1 MHERSE
7 TTKDEGGKNNKEA
20 DRRRGD
26 RNTDKKSR
34 GSNARQNS
42 IKKAGEERLEQAWK
56 SVFMNKKSEIENQPL
71 YDRFVTAEGM
81 HAVPPPMTGNYMPSG
96 PDVEVDDSKMST
108 KVKTPR
114 ETIKN
119 HFTHSQK
126 PKVDKKELGYGFTV
140 RACFV
145 CGSLNH
151 LIRDCDFHEK
161 RMERKAELNYG
172 RNNVQRVNKQNQF
185 VPSAVLIRI
194 GKIPVNTARTS
205 GTKNVSTARQ
215 SFNRQ
220 AVLTSTAMKVNTV
233 KPIVN
238 RDYPHRALKNKGIV
252 DSGCSRHMT
261 GNKAYLAEFQDF
273 NGGPVAF
280 EGSKGYITSKGKIKT
295 GKLDFEDVCFTKEL
309 QHFNLF
315 SVSQMCDKKNKV
327 LFTDSECLVLSPEF
341 KLLDENQVLLKIPRQ
356 NNMYSFNLENI
367 VPSGGLACLIA
378 KATTDESNKW
388 HRRLG
393 HVNFKNLNKLVKGNL
408 VRGLP
413 SKIFQND
420 HTCVACQKGKQHKAS
435 CKAKSVSSISHS
447 LQLLHMDLFGPTS
460 VRSLNHK
467 TYCLVI
473 TDDFS
478 RFSWVF
484 FLRTKDE
491 TSGILKDFIRQIEN
505 QLNQKVKTIRCDN
518 GTEFKNKDVIE
529 FCGSKGIK
537 REYSNARTPQQNGV
551 AERKNRTLIEAA
563 RTMLAD
569 SFLPN
574 TFWAEAVSTACY
586 VLNRVLVTKPHNK
599 TPYELLTGP
608 KEANPSV
615 GTEDNIDAGNSEIEA
630 ESTQDYFILP
640 IWSSYTSTVKSSKA
654 KNAAEA
660 LRKEFAQDT
669 KDLLLQEG
677 AAKASNDS
685 EIPALEEIYNNPTD
699 GIFTN
704 ASYDDEGAV
713 ADFTNLETIVNTDPS
728 PRPST
733 TTHIL
738 DSIPEGSG
746 GNHGGQSSSDRSLSG
761 NEGGMTLQ
769 SVYDLCISLCTQVT
783 DQAKEIKHLKA
794 QIKKLK
800 KKAKHVNTHHKAW
813 IKSGRKPA
821 KDEPTVHK
829 DPTFDELA
837 DDTLDYMET
846 EDAQYVRR
854 ISYVV
859 YEEEESAEK
868 VSTEDA
874 LKIRTRRSS
883 KNKKRSRVLKDVE
896 ETERPRPTS
905 TKSLLTLKPLPK
917 IDPKDKGKKRI
928 EEDDESDTESEGIT
942 KAEKKLSQLVGRRG
956 GQKGMTN
963 ADKILAE
970 KLQEEEREMYTI
982 EQRAKLLH
990 DTIDAQIIF
999 LTQQRSEAIRT
1010 KPPSRNQLRN

>member
-1 MHERSE
+1 MACNSSE
-7 TTKDEGGKNNKEA
+7 SDTGVTSCSNKCKESYANLKKLYDAQREQLSDVSIEIKTSSQGFKKVEAQLVAHQKEA
-20 DRRRGD
+20 QKEKEDLKAKVEKWHNSSKNLSKLLNTQMSANDKFRLGYGD
-26 RNTDKKSR
+26 HRYDGILSYENEVL
-34 GSNARQNS
+34 Q
-42 IKKAGEERLEQAWK
+42 
-56 SVFMNKKSEIENQPL
+56 SVFMNKETELEKQPL
-71 YDRFVTAEGM
+71 YDRFVTAGGM
-81 HAVPPPMTGNYMPSG
+81 HVLPPPMTENYMPSG
-96 PDVEVDDSKMST
+96 PDIEVDYSQFTYGPKQTQPSESESQTSKFDTCESNISTEPSELVSEPVVNESNVECQPKVWSDAPIIEEYESDSEDEYVSIPT
-108 KVKTPR
+108 KQQESPSFANQQVKTPR
-114 ETIKN
+114 ETVKSQ
-119 HFTHSQK
+119 FTHSQK

-161 RMERKAELNYG
+161 RMARKAELNNG
-172 RNNVQRVNKQNQF
+172 WNRKSSQREIRQTWNNVQRVNKQNQF
-185 VPSAVLIRI
+185 VPSAVLTRT
-194 GKIPVNTARTS
+194 GKIPVSTARAS

-220 AVLTSTAMKVNTV
+220 TVLTSTAVKINTV

-238 RDYPHRALKNKGIV
+238 RVRPANLVLLGEKGKLLLSPQQVVIRDHKDTTGTMSPNTMVDPVLEIDYPHRALKNKGIV

-280 EGSKGYITSKGKIKT
+280 GGSKGYITGKGKIKT
-295 GKLDFEDVCFTKEL
+295 GKLDFEDVCFVKEL

-341 KLLDENQVLLKIPRQ
+341 KLPDENQVLLKIPRQ

-599 TPYELLTGP
+599 TPYELLTGN
-608 KEANPSV
+608 KNNKA
-615 GTEDNIDAGNSEIEA
+615 
-630 ESTQDYFILP
+630 
-640 IWSSYTSTVKSSKA
+640 TSW
-654 KNAAEA
+654 N
-660 LRKEFAQDT
+660 LREKMIAV
-669 KDLLLQEG
+669 LL
-677 AAKASNDS
+677 
-685 EIPALEEIYNNPTD
+685 
-699 GIFTN
+699 
-704 ASYDDEGAV
+704 
-713 ADFTNLETIVNTDPS
+713 
-728 PRPST
+728 
-733 TTHIL
+733 
-738 DSIPEGSG
+738 
-746 GNHGGQSSSDRSLSG
+746 
-761 NEGGMTLQ
+761 
-769 SVYDLCISLCTQVT
+769 
-783 DQAKEIKHLKA
+783 
-794 QIKKLK
+794 
-800 KKAKHVNTHHKAW
+800 
-813 IKSGRKPA
+813 
-821 KDEPTVHK
+821 
-829 DPTFDELA
+829 
-837 DDTLDYMET
+837 
-846 EDAQYVRR
+846 
-854 ISYVV
+854 
-859 YEEEESAEK
+859 
-868 VSTEDA
+868 
-874 LKIRTRRSS
+874 IRQR
-883 KNKKRSRVLKDVE
+883 L
-896 ETERPRPTS
+896 
-905 TKSLLTLKPLPK
+905 
-917 IDPKDKGKKRI
+917 
-928 EEDDESDTESEGIT
+928 
-942 KAEKKLSQLVGRRG
+942 
-956 GQKGMTN
+956 
-963 ADKILAE
+963 LAE
-970 KLQEEEREMYTI
+970 
-982 EQRAKLLH
+982 
-990 DTIDAQIIF
+990 DV
-999 LTQQRSEAIRT
+999 
-1010 KPPSRNQLRN
+1010 

>member
-1 MHERSE
+1 ML
-7 TTKDEGGKNNKEA
+7 DC
-20 DRRRGD
+20 
-26 RNTDKKSR
+26 
-34 GSNARQNS
+34 
-42 IKKAGEERLEQAWK
+42 W
-56 SVFMNKKSEIENQPL
+56 
-71 YDRFVTAEGM
+71 GM
-81 HAVPPPMTGNYMPSG
+81 HAVLPPMIGIYIPSG
-96 PDVEVDDSKMST
+96 PDVEIDESYEETLTSMPEPVVYVPKVVSQPKVWSDAPIIEEYESDSDDKHQ
-108 KVKTPR
+108 VKSPR
-114 ETIKN
+114 ETVKN
-119 HFTHSQK
+119 HFTHSK
-126 PKVDKKELGYGFTV
+126 NPKVDKKELGYRFTA

-161 RMERKAELNYG
+161 RMAKQAVLNN
-172 RNNVQRVNKQNQF
+172 RMKRNSSQREIRPIWNNVQRVNHQNQF
-185 VPSAVLIRI
+185 VPTAVLTRTD
-194 GKIPVNTARTS
+194 KILVNTARAS
-205 GTKNVSTARQ
+205 GTKNVSTARH

-238 RDYPHRALKNKGIV
+238 RVRPTTVFHKTHSPFSKPFNKTTTLRTIFSKQKVNTAKVNAVSAVGGKRETAVKPSAGCNWRPQRHHYWQNDYPHRALQNKGIV

-261 GNKAYLAEFQDF
+261 GNKAYLAEYQDF

-280 EGSKGYITSKGKIKT
+280 GGSKGYITGKGKIKT
-295 GKLDFEDVCFTKEL
+295 GKLDFEDVCFVKEL

-341 KLLDENQVLLKIPRQ
+341 KLPDENQVLLRIPRQ

-378 KATTDESNKW
+378 KATIDESNKW

-518 GTEFKNKDVIE
+518 GTEFKNRDFIE

-599 TPYELLTGP
+599 TPYELVTGKIP
-608 KEANPSV
+608 IISYIRPFGCHVTILNTIDHLGKFDGKSDEGFLV
-615 GTEDNIDAGNSEIEA
+615 GYSL
-630 ESTQDYFILP
+630 Q
-640 IWSSYTSTVKSSKA
+640 SKA
-654 KNAAEA
+654 FRVYNLETKRVEENLHITFLENKPNVAGKGPTWLFDLDYLTDSLNYQPGILKKKMNLLKTTLYCQYGLLIPQLSRGPLQSVQDANDAVKA
-660 LRKEFAQDT
+660 LRKEFAQET
-669 KDLLLQEG
+669 EDLLLQAG
-677 AAKASNDS
+677 AAKTSSTNIVNTASTLVSTASPDGGLSFTDLTNPDQNDS
-685 EIPALEEIYNNPTD
+685 EIPTLEEIYENPTN

-704 ASYDDEGAV
+704 SSYDDEGAV
-713 ADFTNLETIVNTDPS
+713 ADFTNLEPFVNVS
-728 PRPST
+728 PIPTSRIHFIHPST
-733 TTHIL
+733 LIL
-738 DSIPEGSG
+738 GDP
-746 GNHGGQSSSDRSLSG
+746 QSAV
-761 NEGGMTLQ
+761 Q
-769 SVYDLCISLCTQVT
+769 
-783 DQAKEIKHLKA
+783 
-794 QIKKLK
+794 
-800 KKAKHVNTHHKAW
+800 
-813 IKSGRKPA
+813 
-821 KDEPTVHK
+821 
-829 DPTFDELA
+829 
-837 DDTLDYMET
+837 
-846 EDAQYVRR
+846 
-854 ISYVV
+854 
-859 YEEEESAEK
+859 
-868 VSTEDA
+868 
-874 LKIRTRRSS
+874 TRRKVPKSS
-883 KNKKRSRVLKDVE
+883 VAYAFVDAMQE
-896 ETERPRPTS
+896 E
-905 TKSLLTLKPLPK
+905 LLQFKIQKVWILVDLPY
-917 IDPKDKGKKRI
+917 GKKSI
-928 EEDDESDTESEGIT
+928 GT
-942 KAEKKLSQLVGRRG
+942 K
-956 GQKGMTN
+956 
-963 ADKILAE
+963 
-970 KLQEEEREMYTI
+970 
-982 EQRAKLLH
+982 
-990 DTIDAQIIF
+990 
-999 LTQQRSEAIRT
+999 
-1010 KPPSRNQLRN
+1010 